1 MSSFYSIHIGKYLC
15 KHYKKKKNISIETI
29 TKLFNKT
36 KHKINECMNG
46 IGLNNKHFIK
56 TIRKPAFPTTDVP
69 GVKLT
74 RQKYNG

>member
-1 MSSFYSIHIGKYLC
+1 MQTLL
-15 KHYKKKKNISIETI
+15 KKKKNISIETI

-56 TIRKPAFPTTDVP
+56 NYSQTSISNYWCNQP